1 MNDINFFHPAQVWQY
16 NTRSGEESSK
26 LTVLKIDELENDTI
40 IHIRIDS
47 INIGSG
53 NYIGHMPFSAAA
65 IEASVSGFVK
75 HLNELPEFE
84 EGYQQWKQEFDEG
97 KAGYWKITVREAIDA
112 VSKMLTDAE

>member
-84 EGYQQWKQEFDEG
+84 EGYQQWKKEFDEG
-97 KAGYWKITVREAIDA
+97 KQGIGK
-112 VSKMLTDAE
+112 